1 MFEITMNGTVY
12 KFKFGIGFV
21 KEVSTTAQR
30 PVDGMPGKMED
41 VGLTIAIG
49 KVMDGDILG
58 LVDVLFTANK
68 GFEPRVSKQTIETYL
83 DDECEDI
90 DEFFKQVLDFFKEA
104 NATRKATMNLQE
116 AVAEEKQRRMKEKI
130 A

>member
-90 DEFFKQVLDFFKEA
+90 DEFFKQVLDFSKKP
-104 NATRKATMNLQE
+104 TLRG
-116 AVAEEKQRRMKEKI
+116 KQQ
-130 A
+130 